1 MQQRRTAEEP
11 APPRTYRPL
20 RQIVV
25 YLCITY
31 GLTLAIALALPHA
44 GITPLIAIAF
54 PVIAVALTVAFHR
67 SAWSA
72 TRGLGGV
79 GFNPRRGRGLL
90 IAVLGPAVIIA
101 VSFGVA
107 AAFGVVQFSGL
118 PPGFGRGVLRLT
130 VTTIIF
136 AVVFLGEE
144 IGWRGYLLF
153 RVAELTLGAA
163 CGARNRCLPRDLSSA
178 VAAAHHH
185 LPERGKALDR
195 GADGDGHAHPGR
207 CLVRVAATVVGKHL
221 AGQSR
226 SQRLQQSDGDRRRR
240 GDRNLAGDHGL
251 RDDRD
256 RGGDHDHHGAGRSV
270 PADPPGRR
278 LRQSRAKVPAA
289 DLVVPDTD
297 TFDAGTKTEDTRD
310 QVFGWVASTAVG
322 SDSRRMCHRP
332 KEPVQQIE
340 GVRAEV
346 DKVAPPEISGSTLH
360 PPWPASSTW
369 PGRSLRMLTDRS

>member
-44 GITPLIAIAF
+44 GIAPLIAIAF
-54 PVIAVALTVAFHR
+54 PVIAMALTVAF
-67 SAWSA
+67 
-72 TRGLGGV
+72 TVPRGQRRAVWAGV

-118 PPGFGRGVLRLT
+118 PPGFGRRILNVA

-153 RVAELTLGAA
+153 RVAELTSGRRAALVTGAFHA
-163 CGARNRCLPRDLSSA
+163 IY
-178 VAAAHHH
+178 H
-185 LPERGKALDR
+185 LPLLLLTTTYQSAGNRWI
-195 GADGDGHAHPGR
+195 
-207 CLVRVAATVVGKHL
+207 VVPIVMVTLTL
-221 AGQSR
+221 AGVWYGWL
-226 SQRLQQSDGDRRRR
+226 RLWSGSIWPVSLSHSAFDNLMETVAGVAVTTSPAMMAYVTTET
-240 GDRNLAGDHGL
+240 GVVTMIIMVLLAGYLLTRRAADFAKAEPKSPRPTTDQRTAARQAG
-251 RDDRD
+251 RDDLAR
-256 RGGDHDHHGAGRSV
+256 
-270 PADPPGRR
+270 
-278 LRQSRAKVPAA
+278 
-289 DLVVPDTD
+289 
-297 TFDAGTKTEDTRD
+297 
-310 QVFGWVASTAVG
+310 
-322 SDSRRMCHRP
+322 
-332 KEPVQQIE
+332 
-340 GVRAEV
+340 
-346 DKVAPPEISGSTLH
+346 
-360 PPWPASSTW
+360 
-369 PGRSLRMLTDRS
+369 